1 MVCFFKRLDTFV
13 TFGQADVTEFSVPL
27 ASSGGN
33 TGSVTVVGELTQ
45 AYTRQWLIMQGR
57 IWYTTEVNPDNGL
70 TKITVADPLAA
81 FSRTLVYST
90 PSTNILGEY
99 IKAVAEAEYINL
111 ADTAYDMPYLTVT
124 NSDTT
129 TFTPVAPEDGLF
141 SLENLMRDAQAR
153 GLFLTFDF
161 DANGLSLSITP
172 GDTTEY
178 PVVVGDGHT
187 QLISETYAQTAIA
200 KVTVISDL
208 GYPHDYYLS
217 IDGTIS
223 TTPPVNRASGEWVT
237 VKQGEDN
244 LLDTAT
250 AVFAE
255 NIQSHKIE
263 FYSDIQLDLYAH
275 VNVRLNG
282 KVYASQITYVGIMS
296 RDNRYLYRC
305 GELATTLTEK
315 VASASSKYI
324 TAEQAKGLAPVQSVN
339 GQTGAVVL
347 DASDVGALPDTY
359 VAPVQS
365 VNGQAGAVN
374 TRAYDFS
381 FVGTSDFAAQVDTA
395 LATHGAGSYTFVIPS
410 GSNNGMPTNTYY
422 YGIIQ
427 CTSTNYVQVICW
439 GNTGSLNTYRRLKN
453 NGTWLAWHRAV
464 ESISG
469 EEGVLYGHVYRGS
482 STTLGLTDF
491 NAITTDGLY
500 YIDTAGMANAPDNY
514 RWSHLYVT
522 RGTANYITQMLVKPV
537 SSYVIA
543 ARHYSGS
550 PETWEAWRYI
560 HPTPTVTSGSN
571 GSLSVASGTWTTL
584 RSLTLTAGT
593 YLIEAG
599 AGFPS
604 NTTGYRTLCISTGA
618 DSSNAPY
625 PANLRVA
632 PASGTS
638 TILSVH
644 YVFQPTA
651 TTTYNINAYQ
661 NSGSALTVSFNTRY
675 TKLA

>member
-33 TGSVTVVGELTQ
+33 TGTITVVGELTQ
-45 AYTRQWLIMQGR
+45 AFTRQWLIMQGR

-70 TKITVADPLAA
+70 TNITVADPLAA
-81 FSRTLVYST
+81 FGRTLVYST
-90 PSTNILGEY
+90 PATNILGEY

-111 ADTAYDMPYLTVT
+111 TDTAYDMPYLTVT

-129 TFTPVAPEDGLF
+129 TFTPVASEDGLF

-187 QLISETYAQTAIA
+187 QLISETYSQTAIA

-223 TTPPVNRASGEWVT
+223 TTPPVNRAAGEWVT
-237 VKQGEDN
+237 VKQGENN

-263 FYSDIQLDLYAH
+263 FYSDIPLDLYAH

-296 RDNRYLYRC
+296 RDSRYLYRC

-315 VASASSKYI
+315 VASASSRYI

-339 GQTGAVVL
+339 GQTGAVNL

-365 VNGQAGAVN
+365 VNGQTGAVDL
-374 TRAYDFS
+374 TP
-381 FVGTSDFAAQVDTA
+381 VVTS
-395 LATHGAGSYTFVIPS
+395 
-410 GSNNGMPTNTYY
+410 
-422 YGIIQ
+422 
-427 CTSTNYVQVICW
+427 
-439 GNTGSLNTYRRLKN
+439 
-453 NGTWLAWHRAV
+453 
-464 ESISG
+464 
-469 EEGVLYGHVYRGS
+469 S
-482 STTLGLTDF
+482 S
-491 NAITTDGLY
+491 
-500 YIDTAGMANAPDNY
+500 
-514 RWSHLYVT
+514 
-522 RGTANYITQMLVKPV
+522 V
-537 SSYVIA
+537 SSLSIA
-543 ARHYSGS
+543 SA
-550 PETWEAWRYI
+550 
-560 HPTPTVTSGSN
+560 
-571 GSLSVASGTWTTL
+571 TWTTL
-584 RSLTLTAGT
+584 ASLTLSPGT

-599 AGFPS
+599 ASFPS
-604 NTTGYRTLCISTGA
+604 NATGMRTLCISTG
-618 DSSNAPY
+618 SNGDDAPL
-625 PANLRVA
+625 PALLRL
-632 PASGTS
+632 PPLTSGN

-644 YVFQPTA
+644 CVFQPTA

-661 NSGSALTVSFNTRY
+661 TSGSALTVSFKTIY

>member
-45 AYTRQWLIMQGR
+45 AFTRQWLIMQGR
-57 IWYTTEVNPDNGL
+57 LWYTTEVNPDNGL
-70 TKITVADPLAA
+70 TNITVADPLAA
-81 FSRTLVYST
+81 FGRTLVYST

-129 TFTPVAPEDGLF
+129 TFTPVTPEDGLF

-161 DANGLSLSITP
+161 DAEGLSLSITP
-172 GDTTEY
+172 GDATEY

-187 QLISETYAQTAIA
+187 QLISETYSQTAIA

-217 IDGTIS
+217 IEGTIS

-263 FYSDIQLDLYAH
+263 FYSDIPLDLYAH

-296 RDNRYLYRC
+296 RDSRFLYRC

-315 VASASSKYI
+315 VASASSRYV

-365 VNGQAGAVN
+365 VNGQTGNVVLDASDVGALQDN
-374 TRAYDFS
+374 
-381 FVGTSDFAAQVDTA
+381 Q
-395 LATHGAGSYTFVIPS
+395 
-410 GSNNGMPTNTYY
+410 
-422 YGIIQ
+422 
-427 CTSTNYVQVICW
+427 
-439 GNTGSLNTYRRLKN
+439 
-453 NGTWLAWHRAV
+453 WL
-464 ESISG
+464 SI
-469 EEGVLYGHVYRGS
+469 ES
-482 STTLGLTDF
+482 STSS
-491 NAITTDGLY
+491 
-500 YIDTAGMANAPDNY
+500 TA
-514 RWSHLYVT
+514 V
-522 RGTANYITQMLVKPV
+522 
-537 SSYVIA
+537 
-543 ARHYSGS
+543 
-550 PETWEAWRYI
+550 
-560 HPTPTVTSGSN
+560 
-571 GSLSVASGTWTTL
+571 SVASATWTTVK
-584 RSLTLTAGT
+584 SITLYPGR
-593 YLIEAG
+593 YLIVAG
-599 AGFPS
+599 VNFAS
-604 NTTGYRTLCISTGA
+604 NSTGHRRVCISTGSDNNGA
-618 DSSNAPY
+618 GYYCYDVRRAVDG
-625 PANLRVA
+625 A
-632 PASGTS
+632 GTNS
-638 TILSVH
+638 AVSRIV
-644 YVFQPTA
+644 YV
-651 TTTYNINAYQ
+651 TTTAGTTFNLNVYQ
-661 NSGSALTVSFNTRY
+661 NSGSALTVNWGVECQR
-675 TKLA
+675 LD